1 MIILSEEHGEARR
14 LASLEAE
21 NRHLRALLL
30 AGREAEA
37 QRRRS
42 ARLGRAEA
50 ARIRTETEAR
60 ESRYRHAIAELRQ
73 SADRQSLLMQEM
85 AHRVKNTLAMV
96 QAIGTQTLRTAAS
109 LDAARGALDARLHA
123 LAKAHDV
130 LLQDAWT
137 TAPLGRIV
145 ASAVALHGGEAD
157 RFAVSGPEIALAAR
171 AGLTV
176 ALLLHELGTNAAK
189 YGALSAP
196 AGRVAITW
204 TIDGAAVEKG
214 PVEAGAFEDAAV
226 GARFRFRWAES
237 GGPSVSPPHR
247 TGFGSRLIERSLV
260 QGFGGRVDLA
270 YPVTG
275 LVLAFEAPLA
285 RLAA

>member
-21 NRHLRALLL
+21 NRHLRALM
-30 AGREAEA
+30 
-37 QRRRS
+37 QRASRK
-42 ARLGRAEA
+42 A
-50 ARIRTETEAR
+50 EAR
-60 ESRYRHAIAELRQ
+60 ETRYRHAIAELRQ
-73 SADRQSLLMQEM
+73 SADRKSLLMQEM

-96 QAIGTQTLRTAAS
+96 QAIGTQTLRTAPS
-109 LDAARGALDARLHA
+109 LAAARAALDARLLA

-130 LLQDAWT
+130 LLQGAATQDAPQDSRT

-145 ASAVALHGGEAD
+145 ASAVALHGSEAG

-171 AGLTV
+171 SGLTV

-196 AGRVAITW
+196 AGRVAIAW
-204 TIDGAAVEKG
+204 R
-214 PVEAGAFEDAAV
+214 VEAAAS
-226 GARFRFRWAES
+226 APRFRFRWEES
-237 GGPSVSPPHR
+237 GGPPVSPPRHA
-247 TGFGSRLIERSLV
+247 GFGSRLIERSLV

-285 RLAA
+285 MLAA

>member
-21 NRHLRALLL
+21 NRHLRALML
-30 AGREAEA
+30 AGRRAEVE
-37 QRRRS
+37 RRHG

-50 ARIRTETEAR
+50 ERIRAETEAR
-60 ESRYRHAIAELRQ
+60 EARYRHEIAELKQ
-73 SADRQSLLMQEM
+73 GADRQSLLMQEM

-96 QAIGTQTLRTAAS
+96 QAIGAQTLRTAPS
-109 LDAARGALDARLHA
+109 LDAARAALDARLLA

-137 TAPLGRIV
+137 TVPLGRIV
-145 ASAVALHGGEAD
+145 ASAVALHGGEAG
-157 RFAVSGPEIALAAR
+157 RFAISGPEVALAAR

-196 AGRVAITW
+196 AGRVAIAW
-204 TIDGAAVEKG
+204 SIDRGAIEERA
-214 PVEAGAFEDAAV
+214 EA
-226 GARFRFRWAES
+226 ARFRFRWEES
-237 GGPSVSPPHR
+237 GGPPVSPPR
-247 TGFGSRLIERSLV
+247 QAGFGSRLIERSLV
-260 QGFGGRVDLA
+260 HGFGGRVDLA

-285 RLAA
+285 MLAA